1 MSEKKETAKE
11 YSNGEV
17 TVVWQPDLCIHS
29 GICVRGLSSVF
40 DVKKRPWINIEGAD
54 TDAIIAQVKKCPSGA
69 LSYFMN
75 KEENST
81 TEIEVERIVEAAPDG
96 PLMVY
101 GNLLVRDSAGN
112 EKRHHKVTAFCRC
125 GASSNKPY
133 CDGTH
138 RKIGFKG

>member
-1 MSEKKETAKE
+1 MSEKKGTAKE

-40 DVKKRPWINIEGAD
+40 DVKKRPWVNIEGAD
-54 TDAIIAQVKKCPSGA
+54 TDAIVAQVKKCPSGA